1 MVRLMDGWMDGWMSS
16 LSYRCII
23 NEKLLPTMMSS
34 TWVCGLRQMVDELW
48 EGAGQALTDESV
60 CVCVCVC
67 VCVSTNFQVLN
78 ESVYRSCAFLIQVTP
93 TATPPFWQLAIF
105 CGPTKQL
112 TKMTDLW
119 SCWLQLKENPA
130 LNIPLR

>member
-1 MVRLMDGWMDGWMSS
+1 MPTQSCSVQ
-16 LSYRCII
+16 RCPDLTIHP
-23 NEKLLPTMMSS
+23 EQP
-34 TWVCGLRQMVDELW
+34 LRVLK
-48 EGAGQALTDESV
+48 V
-60 CVCVCVC
+60 F
-67 VCVSTNFQVLN
+67 VSTNFQVLN

-119 SCWLQLKENPA
+119 SSRVHICAAHCPPHHTHQHHKAAEAASEILIVIK
-130 LNIPLR
+130 